1 MEKTIG
7 ELIQSYDNALIRI
20 KELEGEVEY
29 YKKELENRDELLK
42 RTNIVEDMVKD
53 IVSNEII
60 VSNEVISE
68 EEVEDTESEDEIKEK
83 KIELVIKTKKGRPSK
98 YNTEEERKAAKDNQD
113 KERRERNKSAK

>member
-7 ELIQSYDNALIRI
+7 ELIQSYDNALKHI
-20 KELEGEVEY
+20 KELEDELKY
-29 YKKELENRDELLK
+29 YKKELENREDLLK
-42 RTNIVEDMVKD
+42 RTNNVEDMVKD

-60 VSNEVISE
+60 LPNESISE
-68 EEVEDTESEDEIKEK
+68 EDTESEDEIKEK

-98 YNTEEERKAAKDNQD
+98 YKTDEERKAAKDKQD